1 MPISLIQGDQPI
13 MNFPINRESRM
24 KHSPKSNDN
33 SSMMIHTLNTETTEK
48 KPIVKQVP
56 SKEVDTDVFKALFNL
71 PHTETDTVV
80 SKVQPQFKNLSSTY
94 VAIVVPI
101 TMKDCGRWMAKM
113 YKKLGWMALA
123 KSQGKLHKVDSYLK
137 SIEDLIG
144 SIEMRL
150 AQIKE
155 EEKKYDIS
163 IELERAR
170 KLKGFAEKLLA

>member
-13 MNFPINRESRM
+13 INFPINRESRM
-24 KHSPKSNDN
+24 KHSPKSNNN
-33 SSMMIHTLNTETTEK
+33 SLMTIHTLNTETTEK
-48 KPIVKQVP
+48 KPVVKQVP

-71 PHTETDTVV
+71 PNTETDTIVKI
-80 SKVQPQFKNLSSTY
+80 SPQFKNLSSTY
-94 VAIVVPI
+94 VPIVVPI

-155 EEKKYDIS
+155 EEKKYDIN

>member
-1 MPISLIQGDQPI
+1 MPIQLVPV
-13 MNFPINRESRM
+13 M
-24 KHSPKSNDN
+24 KSDNDAFN
-33 SSMMIHTLNTETTEK
+33 ALFNAPQTKTDK
-48 KPIVKQVP
+48 KPTAKQVE
-56 SKEVDTDVFKALFNL
+56 SDVFKALFNA
-71 PHTETDTVV
+71 PNTETEKKPVINQV
-80 SKVQPQFKNLSSTY
+80 SSEFKKPNLSSTY
-94 VAIVVPI
+94 VPIVVPI

-150 AQIKE
+150 SQIRE
-155 EEKKYDIS
+155 EDKKYDIN

-170 KLKGFAEKLLA
+170 KLKGFAERLLA